1 MGTLSRLFLLLVVGV
16 FAISLPALAADSG
29 DRTQFGHDIVVASN
43 EKVTDVTCFGC
54 NVHIRGQVTSD
65 VTTFGG
71 TIVVEEDGQIAG
83 DTTSFG
89 GDVRL
94 DSGAKLS
101 NLTVFGGKIHRDP
114 GASISGDVTTFAGGA
129 ALWLFVVFGL
139 PFLLLG
145 ALIAL
150 IIWLVRRYSRPA
162 MPVAARV

>member
-1 MGTLSRLFLLLVVGV
+1 MGTLSRLSVFLMVGA
-16 FAISLPALAADSG
+16 FAVSVPSLAADAG

-54 NVHIRGQVTSD
+54 SVRIRGQVTSD

-71 TIVVEEDGQIAG
+71 MVVVEEDGQVTG

-114 GASISGDVTTFAGGA
+114 AASITGDVTTFAGGA
-129 ALWLFVVFGL
+129 ALWLFIVFGL

-150 IIWLVRRYSRPA
+150 IFWLVRRYSRPA